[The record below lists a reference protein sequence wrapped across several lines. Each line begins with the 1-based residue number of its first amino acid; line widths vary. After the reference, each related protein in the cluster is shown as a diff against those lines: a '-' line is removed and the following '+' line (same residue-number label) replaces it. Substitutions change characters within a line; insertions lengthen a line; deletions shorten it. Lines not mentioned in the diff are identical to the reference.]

1 MDRITQ
7 ALEWAEKR
15 MAGWEPFTKNQMEI
29 LHFAFHELKHL
40 HKPVVVWG
48 GASETKNVHRH
59 KNDLKW
65 DDCLDT
71 QNTPTEPLLREGEET
86 EGKSSAPEGY

>member
-29 LHFAFHELKHL
+29 LHFAFHELKQL
-40 HKPVVVWG
+40 HKPVVMQAEG
-48 GASETKNVHRH
+48 LDGA
-59 KNDLKW
+59 
-65 DDCLDT
+65 
-71 QNTPTEPLLREGEET
+71 EGAAVGNSAAGQSGSDGFECEHY
-86 EGKSSAPEGY
+86 KSLNQQPFYCEHCKKTIT

>member
-1 MDRITQ
+1 MVQIVEQTHDEKVEMYKKCTK
-7 ALEWAEKR
+7 LELIEMLISCNLHLEAV
-15 MAGWEPFTKNQMEI
+15 TKQ
-29 LHFAFHELKHL
+29 L

-48 GASETKNVHRH
+48 GASETKNILRH

-71 QNTPTEPLLREGEET
+71 QNTPTQTL
-86 EGKSSAPEGY
+86 